1 MPENDIIKL
10 YNEGFSSTKIAEKYN
25 VTCHTITSCLKNNGI
40 ELNNIYHNKS
50 LNRSYFKTIDS
61 YDKAYFLG
69 LIMTDGS
76 VGSNTNEISITLKAE
91 DIDILKVFSEKIHN
105 ENKIYIYKRQ
115 EATIKFKSKE
125 LKEDLKQYGII
136 PNKTKYPMSIPN
148 INESLIPHF
157 IRGLIDGD
165 GWISAKGKQIGFC
178 GCEQLVTEV
187 RDFLVK
193 KLNIY
198 NVKVSHT
205 DVNVWQACWSAE
217 KDMES
222 IGNYIYKDK
231 NDCYLKRKYQ
241 NFMEIPR

>member
-10 YNEGFSSTKIAEKYN
+10 YNEGFSSIKIAEKYN
-25 VTCHTITSCLKNNGI
+25 VTCHTITSCLKNNRI

-105 ENKIYIYKRQ
+105 ENKIYIYKMQ

-148 INESLIPHF
+148 INESLISHF

-187 RDFLVK
+187 RDFWLRSSTFTMLKYYIQMLMCGRHVGVPK
-193 KLNIY
+193 KIWNL
-198 NVKVSHT
+198 
-205 DVNVWQACWSAE
+205 
-217 KDMES
+217 
-222 IGNYIYKDK
+222 
-231 NDCYLKRKYQ
+231 
-241 NFMEIPR
+241 